1 MKANKIIILAFAL
14 LIGMGNAMAQ
24 EDYNK
29 AQKSPHAKE
38 VVLSRDVQTKHGY
51 YNTPQAAYK
60 AALREAQQAFPK
72 KSVGIR
78 KLTQGKLYVNSDG
91 SVSYYYTYTIVE
103 LPSLVAQ
110 KMYEAI
116 DKATAEIEE
125 GNRFALDKL
134 TIKDDKTDKDKTKG
148 QIVDYLMGKGYKVLA
163 KDKLQQLYK
172 EQQGQQSGIYNSET
186 TVEGNNFTAVGYY
199 ISVLITEEYVQVQV
213 VNVSTGEYEGNV
225 TVNL

>member
-1 MKANKIIILAFAL
+1 MRRIIILL
-14 LIGMGNAMAQ
+14 IVILIGVGYTMAQ
-24 EDYNK
+24 ENSEM
-29 AQKSPHAKE
+29 AQKPPQPRE
-38 VVLSRDVQTKHGY
+38 VVLSKDVQTKKGY
-51 YNTPQAAYK
+51 YNTSQAAYK
-60 AALREAQQAFPK
+60 AALREAQQEFPQ

-78 KLTQGKLYVNSDG
+78 NLAQGKLCVNSDG

-103 LPSLVAQ
+103 LPGIVAQ

-116 DKATAEIEE
+116 GKVTIEIEE

-134 TIKDDKTDKDKTKG
+134 SITDGKTDKIKTKG
-148 QIVDYLMGKGYKVLA
+148 QIVDYLIGKGYKVVA
-163 KDKLQQLYK
+163 KESMEKLYK

-186 TVEGNNFTAVGYY
+186 TVEGNNFSAVGHFISIY
-199 ISVLITEEYVQVQV
+199 ITKEYVQVQV